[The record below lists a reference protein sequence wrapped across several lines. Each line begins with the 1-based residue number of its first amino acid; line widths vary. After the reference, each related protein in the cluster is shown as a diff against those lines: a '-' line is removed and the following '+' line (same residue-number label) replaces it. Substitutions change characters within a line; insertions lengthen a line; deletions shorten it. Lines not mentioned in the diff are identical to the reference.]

1 MECKLG
7 YNVTVDIK
15 SIAVLLATQAMINM
29 GEIQDPVSME
39 RKNDIQGASVFIQ
52 LLEVL
57 DKKTKGNLTP
67 EEQAFL
73 AEIRENLD
81 LVYNKKF
88 FAGK

>member
-81 LVYNKKF
+81 HVYNKKF